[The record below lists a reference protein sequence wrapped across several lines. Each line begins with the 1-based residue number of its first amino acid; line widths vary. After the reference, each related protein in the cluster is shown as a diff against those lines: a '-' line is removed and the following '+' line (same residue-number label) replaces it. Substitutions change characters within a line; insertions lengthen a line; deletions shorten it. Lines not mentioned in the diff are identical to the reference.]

1 MTVKEIVHFYLVS
14 HGYDGLFNEDSCACL
29 GIDLAPC
36 DEMRG
41 DCQAGFK
48 IPCPSDCGDHDFH
61 ISAEKDADIG
71 EGDVI
76 TYIGP

>member
-41 DCQAGFK
+41 DCEVGFK
-48 IPCPSDCGDHDFH
+48 VPCDCGDHDYH
-61 ISAEKDADIG
+61 ISAEK
-71 EGDVI
+71 E
-76 TYIGP
+76 PPCQQP